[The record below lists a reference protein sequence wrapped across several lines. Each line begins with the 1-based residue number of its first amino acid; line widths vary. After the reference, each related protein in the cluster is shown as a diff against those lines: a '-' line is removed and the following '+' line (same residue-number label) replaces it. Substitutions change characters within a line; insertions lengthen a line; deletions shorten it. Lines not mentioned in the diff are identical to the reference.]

1 MPDPCHEVGTRE
13 PISYRL
19 VGNSGSRKSLQYNNF
34 RGVGRVGLE
43 PTYEN
48 AAGSARVLDS
58 SKVAGG
64 THAYGGSRDSKFPNS
79 GLWIADPVPQQH
91 LLTYNIVW
99 LVGEQP

>member
-1 MPDPCHEVGTRE
+1 MAKSGFHANFSLVSVQYQNCH
-13 PISYRL
+13 L
-19 VGNSGSRKSLQYNNF
+19 VGRI
-34 RGVGRVGLE
+34 GLE

-91 LLTYNIVW
+91 LLTDNVLW
-99 LVGEQP
+99 PVGEEP